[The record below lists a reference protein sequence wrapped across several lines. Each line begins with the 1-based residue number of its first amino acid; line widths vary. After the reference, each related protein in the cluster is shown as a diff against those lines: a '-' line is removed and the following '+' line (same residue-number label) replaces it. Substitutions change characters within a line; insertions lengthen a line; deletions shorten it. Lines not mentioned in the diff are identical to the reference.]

1 MATIDLTSDPT
12 SDPTAPAP
20 ERPSRLELLPRRI
33 TLTLRELQRVAEAA
47 GGAPLPFDLA
57 PGAGA
62 DAAPS
67 PGGLEDRLGRSR
79 GSTEEAAYAEAL
91 GSLHDPDD
99 SLARRGLLADGR
111 VDDGLAGAVG
121 LLATPEVALD
131 LDLAVGG
138 LRARAWHR
146 QAGGAVATLATV
158 DGLVFELAW
167 CGVDQWPLEL
177 ARVAVLPED
186 AATGDSGVPD
196 RLDVP
201 YELLDAAGEAVR
213 SDRADLLPVLL
224 ARHPGVLRDG
234 EGRPLGEVEAGA
246 ALTALLQESR
256 GRLRALVADV
266 SGAETTVVGVVSWV
280 LVADGWR
287 ALRPH
292 STAGRGGGE
301 HGDRQGGRRGW
312 EHRVDVVRVEPAGLA
327 ADLAPVLA
335 EVLGDPSGEVA
346 R

>member
-1 MATIDLTSDPT
+1 MPPTIDLSSPPPRPT
-12 SDPTAPAP
+12 
-20 ERPSRLELLPRRI
+20 RLEALPRRI
-33 TLTLRELQRVAEAA
+33 TVTLHELQLVAEAA

-57 PGAGA
+57 AAPEAGA
-62 DAAPS
+62 EPV

-79 GSTEEAAYAEAL
+79 GSSEGAAYAEAL
-91 GSLHDPDD
+91 GSLHDPAD

-131 LDLAVGG
+131 LDLAVEG

-167 CGVDQWPLEL
+167 FGVDQWPLEL

-186 AATGDSGVPD
+186 AATGRSSVPD

-213 SDRADLLPVLL
+213 SDRPDLLPVLL
-224 ARHPGVLRDG
+224 ARHRGVLRDG
-234 EGRPLGEVEAGA
+234 SGRPLDEVEAAA
-246 ALTALLQESR
+246 ALAALLHEPR

-266 SGAETTVVGVVSWV
+266 SGTETTVVGVVSWV
-280 LVADGWR
+280 LLADAWR
-287 ALRPH
+287 AVRPH
-292 STAGRGGGE
+292 GAGA
-301 HGDRQGGRRGW
+301 RQGRHDGA

-335 EVLGDPSGEVA
+335 EVLVEPGQVP